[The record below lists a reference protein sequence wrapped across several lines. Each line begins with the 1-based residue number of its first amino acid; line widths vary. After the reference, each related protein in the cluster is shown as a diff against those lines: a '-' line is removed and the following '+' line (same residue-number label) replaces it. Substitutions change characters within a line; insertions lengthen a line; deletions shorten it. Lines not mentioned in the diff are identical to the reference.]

1 MKYSPIIIFSYNRLN
16 HLKKTISSLKKNI
29 ECKDSSLIIFSDGPK
44 NNYDKKKIVKIRK
57 FLFKIRGFKNVN
69 IFSQKINIGLANN
82 IIKGLEKIFRKYSS
96 AIILE
101 DDLVVSKYFLKY
113 MNEGLNI
120 YKNNKKVI
128 SIHGY
133 SYPFLKDNTDP
144 EYFFLKGADCWGW
157 ATWSNSWKI
166 FEKNGLKLK
175 KEIIKKN
182 LLNEFN
188 FNNYFDYMKMLDDQI
203 NGKNDSWA
211 IRWYA
216 SAFLKNKLTLY
227 PKNSFVKNIGI
238 DGSGTH
244 GYESYNRFNL
254 NKFQNKPYKKINKS
268 KIKVQENI
276 LMKKKFENYFLL
288 YKSRSRIKKI
298 LSKLNAFF
306 KKN

>member
-1 MKYSPIIIFSYNRLN
+1 MKYSPIIIFSYNRLD
-16 HLKKTISSLKKNI
+16 HLKKTIASLKKNV
-29 ECKDSSLIIFSDGPK
+29 ECKNSLLFIFSDGPK
-44 NNYDKKKIVKIRK
+44 NNNDKKKIIKIRK
-57 FLFKIRGFKNVN
+57 FLLKIKGFKNVN
-69 IFSQKINIGLANN
+69 IFSQNTNLGLANN
-82 IIKGLEKIFRKYSS
+82 IIKGLDKIFKKYSS
-96 AIILE
+96 AIVLE
-101 DDLVVSKYFLKY
+101 DDLVVSKNFLRY
-113 MNEGLNI
+113 MNDGLNT
-120 YKNNKKVI
+120 YKNNNKVI

-133 SYPFLKDNTDP
+133 SYPFFKDYNDP

-166 FEKNGLKLK
+166 FEKNGRKLK
-175 KEIIKKN
+175 KKIVKKN
-182 LLNEFN
+182 LSNEFN

-203 NGKNDSWA
+203 SGKNNSWA

-244 GYESYNRFNL
+244 GNESYDRFNI
-254 NKFQNKPYKKINKS
+254 NKFQNKPYKKINNS

-276 LMKKKFENYFLL
+276 LMKKKFENYFLSH
-288 YKSRSRIKKI
+288 KSGSRFKK
-298 LSKLNAFF
+298 LLRKLNVLF